1 MFPVCRLIW
10 RAAINNKKPGET
22 HLKATRTWPAVRT
35 GWYVTILL
43 TIAYTFSFVDRQ
55 VLNLLVEPIR
65 SDLGISDT
73 EVSFL
78 QGSAFVGAYVL
89 MSIPIGRLVDR
100 YHRVLILIG
109 GVLVWSFSTVGCG
122 FARTYM
128 QLVLARVGVGT
139 GEASVTPTAWSLL
152 ADYFP
157 PERLARPMSVFLMGP
172 YLGAGLALILGAE
185 VIDWTRSQEQLA
197 MPIIGELKAWQ
208 FTFIA
213 VGLPGLLVA
222 VVLASIREP
231 KRIQLYADVGTSH
244 MTWGEVWQ
252 RMLRNRRVYISLLL
266 GAPFLVVMLYGLQAW
281 IPTYLVRVF
290 EWDLPQSGR
299 SYGAIALITGS
310 AGVLTGPYV
319 GAWLNRRGHRD
330 YPLRLGAIAAG
341 LTMISMVGIA
351 FAPIAEIALVF
362 ISLASFS
369 VTLPLTLFSYALQR
383 ATPANMRGLI
393 AGMYVVTVNVMGL
406 ALGPTLV
413 ALATDFLFE
422 DVKAVGYSLALVS
435 VVMAPIAIFLLV
447 SGMKSYAILTSNP
460 QEESS

>member
-1 MFPVCRLIW
+1 
-10 RAAINNKKPGET
+10 
-22 HLKATRTWPAVRT
+22 
-35 GWYVTILL
+35 
-43 TIAYTFSFVDRQ
+43 FSFIDRQ

-73 EVSFL
+73 QVSFL

-100 YHRVLILIG
+100 YNRVVVLIG
-109 GVLVWSFSTVGCG
+109 GVLVWSFSTLGCG
-122 FARTYM
+122 LAKTYM
-128 QLVLARVGVGT
+128 QLVLARVGVGA
-139 GEASVTPTAWSLL
+139 GEASVTPSAWSLL
-152 ADYFP
+152 ADLFP
-157 PERLARPMSVFLMGP
+157 PERLARPMSVLLMGP

-185 VIDWTRSQEQLA
+185 VIEWTQDQGQLS
-197 MPIIGELKAWQ
+197 MPFIGQLEAWQ

-222 VVLASIREP
+222 AVLTSIREP
-231 KRIQLYADVGTSH
+231 KRIQLHVDAGTGH
-244 MTWGEVWQ
+244 MTWSEVWQ
-252 RMLRNRRVYISLLL
+252 RILNNRGVYIALLL

-281 IPTYLVRVF
+281 VPTFLVRVF
-290 EWDLPQSGR
+290 EWDLPRSGR
-299 SYGAIALITGS
+299 TYGVIALLTGS

-319 GAWLNRRGHRD
+319 GAWMNRRGYRD

-351 FAPIAEIALVF
+351 LAPTATIALVF

-369 VTLPLTLFSYALQR
+369 VTLPLTLFSFALQT
-383 ATPANMRGLI
+383 ATPANMRGII
-393 AGMYVVTVNVMGL
+393 AGLYVVTVNVMGL

-422 DVKAVGYSLALVS
+422 DVNAVGYSLALVS
-435 VVMAPIAIFLLV
+435 VVMAPIAIILLI
-447 SGMKSYAILTSNP
+447 SGMKPYAILTADD
-460 QEESS
+460 